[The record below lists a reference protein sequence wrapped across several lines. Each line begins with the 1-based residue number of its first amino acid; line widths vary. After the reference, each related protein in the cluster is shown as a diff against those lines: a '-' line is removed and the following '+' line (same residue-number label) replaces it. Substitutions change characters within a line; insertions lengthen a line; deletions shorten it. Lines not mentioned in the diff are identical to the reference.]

1 MLSNEDKY
9 RLLEIAKKY
18 NVSKVYLFG
27 STLDSE
33 NGARDIDLGVEGVPD
48 SRYFEF
54 YGELIF
60 ALSKPVDLVDLKKKT
75 LLNKMIRTEGVLLY
89 G

>member
-9 RLLEIAKKY
+9 RLVEIAKKY
-18 NVSKVYLFG
+18 NVSKIYLFG
-27 STLDSE
+27 STLD
-33 NGARDIDLGVEGVPD
+33 ADRVAKDIDLGVEGVPD
-48 SRYFEF
+48 SKYFEF

-60 ALSKPVDLVDLKKKT
+60 ALSKPVDLVDLRKNT